1 MKSKYC
7 PFQKIKRT
15 LGPYTI
21 YDHRISV
28 KSEIYL
34 AYNSDMDKKCCVKI
48 IQVKDKVE
56 YKKQIDIH

>member
-56 YKKQIDIH
+56 Y